1 MTLEQIADLLN
12 IKIENNKDSINLLTN
27 KNLANINKGIAKNK
41 ISKKENND
49 INSIEQD
56 KESKIL
62 YQMENLNIE
71 DKNEE
76 QDNWINIYE
85 EEYDK
90 YSGISIEDSNKDMN
104 NGIDKIL
111 KNNNININNNQ
122 KLKENLENDNKDNI
136 NCNYQHK

>member
-12 IKIENNKDSINLLTN
+12 IKIENNKDNNNLLTN

-122 KLKENLENDNKDNI
+122 N
-136 NCNYQHK
+136 